1 MHGNGLRELVDIQQ
15 DMIITLLD
23 LLERKGLR
31 THQEWDQIM
40 QERIMKNT
48 ESFN

>member
-23 LLERKGLR
+23 LLERKGLI
-31 THQEWDQIM
+31 THQEWTQIM
-40 QERIMKNT
+40 QERIIKNT